1 MGITYSS
8 AALLAQAKRNNICFD
23 EILTIGH
30 QYLNVS
36 PKQVKQLAKSYAPSM
51 DTSVFTGER
60 YADKFLETF
69 LDAKGV
75 MSIDYSDYENCDIV
89 HDMNYPVDPSH
100 HEQFDA
106 VIDGGSLEHIFNLP
120 VAITNYM
127 KLVKKG
133 GSLFIFTTANNHTGH
148 GFYQFSPELFFRIFQ
163 PENGFEICDI
173 ILEKHA
179 FPGLELS
186 NKTKCFS
193 VVDPSMVKSRVG
205 LVCNSPVMIMI
216 HAIKTESKSIFSD
229 YPHQS
234 DYLSAYS
241 GEDDEQ
247 SVQSTNISASL
258 IGSSKKLLK
267 KLLSLESKSFIDGQ
281 RQLLDYSFSNSR
293 FYKRWYP

>member
-23 EILTIGH
+23 KTLTVGR
-30 QYLNVS
+30 QYLNVP
-36 PKQVKQLAKSYAPSM
+36 PKQIRQLIKSYAPTM
-51 DTSVFTGER
+51 DGSVFAEER

-69 LDAKGV
+69 LDAEKV
-75 MSIDYSDYENCDIV
+75 MSMDYSDYENCDIV

-106 VIDGGSLEHIFNLP
+106 VIDGGSLEHIFNIP

-127 KLVKKG
+127 QLVKRG

-163 PENGFEICDI
+163 PENGFEIRDI
-173 ILEKHA
+173 VLEKHA

-186 NKTKCFS
+186 NKNKCYS
-193 VVDPSMVKSRVG
+193 VVDPSVVKSRVG

-216 HAIKTESKSIFSD
+216 HAVKTESKSIFSD

-241 GEDDEQ
+241 GEDGVHSEQ
-247 SVQSTNISASL
+247 SNDSSTSL
-258 IGSSKKLLK
+258 IGSTKKLLK
-267 KLLSLESKSFIDGQ
+267 KLIPSESKSFIDGQ
-281 RQLLDYSFSNSR
+281 RQLLDFSFSNNR

>member
-23 EILTIGH
+23 KILTIGR

-36 PKQVKQLAKSYAPSM
+36 PKQVKQLAKSYAPTM
-51 DTSVFTGER
+51 DTSVFTNER
-60 YADKFLETF
+60 FADKFLETF
-69 LDAKGV
+69 LDANKGV
-75 MSIDYSDYENCDIV
+75 MSMDYSDYENCDIV
-89 HDMNYPVDPSH
+89 HDMNYPVDPTH

-163 PENGFEICDI
+163 PENGFEIRDI
-173 ILEKHA
+173 VLEKHA

-186 NKTKCFS
+186 SKTKCFS

-216 HAIKTESKSIFSD
+216 HAIKTESKSVFSN

-234 DYLSAYS
+234 DYLTAYS
-241 GEDDEQ
+241 GDDEEQ
-247 SVQSTNISASL
+247 SVQSSSL

-267 KLLSLESKSFIDGQ
+267 KLLPLESKSFIDGQ
-281 RQLLDYSFSNSR
+281 RQLLEFSFSNSR